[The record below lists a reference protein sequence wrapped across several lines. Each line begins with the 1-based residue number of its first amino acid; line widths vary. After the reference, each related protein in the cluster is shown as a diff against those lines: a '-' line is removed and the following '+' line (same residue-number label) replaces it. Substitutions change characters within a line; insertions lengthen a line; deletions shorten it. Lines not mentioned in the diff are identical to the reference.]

1 MQYAN
6 QIIDDIF
13 NTYHNTYTYMH
24 CDMDS
29 QHETCIIIIILA
41 LVHRAGVIN
50 LHTTLV
56 HARIMQ
62 GITIFS
68 KDSSHA
74 CEYIVVQNY
83 KTVLNQRVCIH
94 VYMFKTLLH
103 TNYVYSLRCLTSH
116 LT

>member
-6 QIIDDIF
+6 EIIDDILIHI
-13 NTYHNTYTYMH
+13 TTHTCTYMH

-29 QHETCIIIIILA
+29 QHETCIIILA